1 MQNQTNSK
9 MRISLLPRRTILI
22 TVIFAIAFAF
32 VEAAV
37 VVYIRQILGIDSGF
51 GYEQLAI
58 NKDQIIFSLPGLAF
72 LSSETVSQI
81 ITVPQVLKTELF
93 REVATLV
100 MLISVAV
107 LAGKNLRQKA
117 AYFLLAF
124 GAWDI
129 FYYVFLRL
137 LIGWPK
143 TLFDTDIFFLLP
155 IAWVGPVITPVLVST
170 LIVFTSLVL
179 LNRRN

>member
-1 MQNQTNSK
+1 MK
-9 MRISLLPRRTILI
+9 ISLLPRQTILI

-37 VVYIRQILGIDSGF
+37 VVYIRQILGIDAGF
-51 GYEQLAI
+51 GYEQLVI

-72 LSSETVSQI
+72 LSSATISQI
-81 ITVPQVLKTELF
+81 ITEPRIMKTELF
-93 REVATLV
+93 REAATLV
-100 MLISVAV
+100 MLISVAA
-107 LAGKNLRQKA
+107 LTGKNLRQKA

-124 GAWDI
+124 GVWDI

-137 LIGWPK
+137 LIDWPK

-155 IAWVGPVITPVLVST
+155 IAWIGPVITPVFIST
-170 LIVFTSLVL
+170 LMVFTSLVL